1 MHGAPL
7 SVDAS
12 EDERPRVSSLPSDF
26 TLSLRGW
33 TSDLTDENE
42 IQAEAQAF
50 ANDLTVIVRSLSEI
64 MDLSLLET
72 VIVTTDYQGELDRLE
87 TGHGRGH
94 TDRTSNEHGQG
105 HAMAIHMNRNGKLR
119 SAVILD
125 LPLVRHMFSE
135 NPQERGWAM
144 HTLRHELAHVDTDA
158 LHNSRAE
165 AGPISMRCSDVRQS
179 QIVPAVYTF
188 QSEFR
193 ADYASAYLAP
203 DLGEGKMNML
213 GSAIREFE
221 TWFPKRRALYCYNG
235 DWDSFWIETEQKLSF
250 LFRSLGYALGYTLG
264 LEHGEEHPEV
274 ASKLRTELD
283 ALSMS
288 DIGWLIAACEEEI
301 RVYYT
306 DEAYKSPST
315 FDGMVA
321 IAERLLNQFEVY
333 TWAPDNGFYISMSPN
348 EGLDR
353 I

>member
-1 MHGAPL
+1 M
-7 SVDAS
+7 
-12 EDERPRVSSLPSDF
+12 
-26 TLSLRGW
+26 
-33 TSDLTDENE
+33 
-42 IQAEAQAF
+42 
-50 ANDLTVIVRSLSEI
+50 
-64 MDLSLLET
+64 
-72 VIVTTDYQGELDRLE
+72 
-87 TGHGRGH
+87 
-94 TDRTSNEHGQG
+94 
-105 HAMAIHMNRNGKLR
+105 
-119 SAVILD
+119 
-125 LPLVRHMFSE
+125 
-135 NPQERGWAM
+135 
-144 HTLRHELAHVDTDA
+144 
-158 LHNSRAE
+158 
-165 AGPISMRCSDVRQS
+165 
-179 QIVPAVYTF
+179 
-188 QSEFR
+188 
-193 ADYASAYLAP
+193 
-203 DLGEGKMNML
+203 
-213 GSAIREFE
+213 
-221 TWFPKRRALYCYNG
+221 
-235 DWDSFWIETEQKLSF
+235 SF

>member
-1 MHGAPL
+1 MHGAAL
-7 SVDAS
+7 SVDVG
-12 EDERPRVSSLPSDF
+12 EDEEPRASSLPSDF
-26 TLSLRGW
+26 TLMVRGW

-50 ANDLTVIVRSLSEI
+50 ANDLMVVLRSLSEI
-64 MDLSLLET
+64 MDLSLLEAM
-72 VIVTTDYQGELDRLE
+72 IVTTDYQGELDRLE

-94 TDRTSNEHGQG
+94 SDRTSNEHGQG
-105 HAMAIHMNRNGKLR
+105 HAMAIHMNRGGKLR
-119 SAVILD
+119 NAVIID
-125 LPLVRHMFSE
+125 LPLVRHMFSD

-144 HTLRHELAHVDTDA
+144 HTFRHELVHVDTDA

-165 AGPISMRCSDVRQS
+165 GGPIAMRCSDVRQS

-203 DLGEGKMNML
+203 DLGEGKMKML
-213 GSAIREFE
+213 GSAMREFE
-221 TWFPKRRALYCYNG
+221 TWFPRRRALYRHNG
-235 DWDSFWIETEQKLSF
+235 DLDSFWIDTEQKLSF
-250 LFRSLGYALGYTLG
+250 LFRSLGYALGYALG
-264 LEHGEEHPEV
+264 LEHGEEHREV

-283 ALSMS
+283 ALTKL

-301 RVYYT
+301 RVFYT

-333 TWAPDNGFYISMSPN
+333 TWASDNGFYISMSPN
-348 EGLDR
+348 EGEEP

>member
-1 MHGAPL
+1 MEGENL
-7 SVDAS
+7 NLVTS
-12 EDERPRVSSLPSDF
+12 DEEKPRASSLPSDF
-26 TLSLRGW
+26 TLSVRGW

-50 ANDLTVIVRSLSEI
+50 ANDLTVIVRSLSEV
-64 MDLSLLET
+64 MDLSLLEA

-94 TDRTSNEHGQG
+94 VDRTSNEHGQG
-105 HAMAIHMNRNGKLR
+105 HAMAIHMNRNGGLR
-119 SAVILD
+119 SAVVLD
-125 LPLVRHMFSE
+125 LPMVRNMFSE

-144 HTLRHELAHVDTDA
+144 HTFRHELAHVDTDA

-165 AGPISMRCSDVRQS
+165 GGPIAMRCSDVRQS
-179 QIVPAVYTF
+179 QILPAVYTF

-203 DLGEGKMNML
+203 DLGEGKMHML
-213 GSAIREFE
+213 GGAMREFE

-235 DWDSFWIETEQKLSF
+235 DLDGFWIETEQKLSF
-250 LFRSLGYALGYTLG
+250 LFRSLGYALGYTLA
-264 LEHGEEHPEV
+264 LEHGDEYPEI
-274 ASKLRTELD
+274 ASALRAELN
-283 ALSMS
+283 ALSKI

-301 RVYYT
+301 HVYFT

-321 IAERLLNQFEVY
+321 IAEKLMNQYAVY
-333 TWAPDNGFYISMSPN
+333 TWAPDNGFYISMSPKDD
-348 EGLDR
+348 LHCT
-353 I
+353 